1 MEEDIK
7 ILESHIN
14 QLKEYEDEQELVQ
27 AIENLIK
34 GYRKLKLEN
43 QALENTQQNCPMMN
57 TSGFQ
62 CEHKVEDITHIVNKT
77 REDFVKQY
85 IPKSKL
91 KEKIEEL
98 KLPNII
104 VGGRRNYKVLEYG
117 KKLGKLE
124 ILQELLEEEYG
135 RKYKDIRRI

>member
-7 ILESHIN
+7 ILEEFAEYSQDIIN
-14 QLKEYEDEQELVQ
+14 DMEYERPVDVTIYQKELI
-27 AIENLIK
+27 ALENLIK

-62 CEHKVEDITHIVNKT
+62 CEHKVEDITHIVNKA

-85 IPKSKL
+85 IPKTKI
-91 KEKIEEL
+91 KKKIEEL
-98 KLPNII
+98 ENEYKMLEQTSDFII
-104 VGGRRNYKVLEYG
+104 ADTIQPKIEV
-117 KKLGKLE
+117 
-124 ILQELLEEEYG
+124 LQELLEEE
-135 RKYKDIRRI
+135 